1 MNIRASIRDSIDDR
15 SDVSKIVSGTLQD
28 YNVED
33 PASLEARLDTLIAEN
48 AAVSGAFACIS
59 FLPDGTI
66 IEANDN
72 FLKAMGYTADE
83 VRGKHHRIFVDPEE
97 AQSKEYREFWAELA
111 AGKAQSRRFRRL
123 SKQHRNV
130 FIQAS
135 YMPVREATGAVR
147 KIVKY
152 ASDITDAINKESAN
166 QSKLNALTQSQA
178 VIEFTTE
185 GHIVA
190 ANDNFLRAMGYQ
202 RDELRGKHHRIF
214 MPDEEAETQAY
225 KYFWERLAA
234 GESETGEV
242 QRVAKNGASVWLQAS
257 YNPLRDALGRV
268 TGVIKFATDITP
280 MVQVRDHSYTVGK
293 SVAESAAQMGDT
305 ISEISENL
313 NRTAAQAS
321 SAETLSRQT
330 SEAVGRLSEGSQV
343 IQDVVGVIRDLSEQT
358 KLLALNASIES
369 ARAGEA
375 GRGFAVVAGEVK
387 ELARQTREATLNI
400 AQSVEAI
407 RSTITQV
414 VGSAEQISGSIAEV
428 NSNMTNIAAAV
439 EEQSVTMQNLNRTAS
454 ELTR

>member
-1 MNIRASIRDSIDDR
+1 MNSRASIRGSVAEHPQDNG
-15 SDVSKIVSGTLQD
+15 VASGSLAD
-28 YNVED
+28 HCGED
-33 PASLEARLDTLIAEN
+33 PASVEARLDALIAEN

-72 FLKAMGYTADE
+72 FLKVMGYTADE
-83 VRGKHHRIFVDPEE
+83 VRGRHHRLFVDPEE
-97 AQSKEYREFWAELA
+97 AESEEYREFWAELA

-135 YMPVREATGAVR
+135 YMPVKGATGAVK
-147 KIVKY
+147 KIIKY
-152 ASDITDAINKESAN
+152 ASDITDAVNKESAN

-185 GHIVA
+185 GHIVD

-214 MPDEEAETQAY
+214 MPDDEAETQDY

-257 YNPLRDALGRV
+257 YNPLRDAMGRV
-268 TGVIKFATDITP
+268 TGVVKFATDITS
-280 MVQVRDHSYTVGK
+280 MIQIRNHSDTVGK
-293 SVAESAAQMGDT
+293 SVAESAAQMGAT

-387 ELARQTREATLNI
+387 ELARQTREATSNI
-400 AQSVEAI
+400 AQSVEEI
-407 RSTITQV
+407 RGTITEV
-414 VGSAEQISGSIAEV
+414 VGSAEQISGSISEV
-428 NSNMTNIAAAV
+428 NSNMANIAAAV
-439 EEQSVTMQNLNRTAS
+439 KEQSVTMQDLNRNAS
-454 ELTR
+454 ELSR